1 MNRAGTHLLGLINQV
16 LDLSKIEAG
25 KLDLNPQ
32 TVACG
37 RRGGRYYIG
46 PTQHDLPLFALQLTD
61 SGAWLVRAPV
71 DDPFLPAVV
80 TVDVVS
86 EPESA
91 DQTPQL
97 DCMRNIFH
105 THARL
110 FRIV

>member
-1 MNRAGTHLLGLINQV
+1 M
-16 LDLSKIEAG
+16 
-25 KLDLNPQ
+25 
-32 TVACG
+32 
-37 RRGGRYYIG
+37 
-46 PTQHDLPLFALQLTD
+46 QHDLPLFGLHLTD

-91 DQTPQL
+91 DQTPQI
-97 DCMRNIFH
+97 DCVRNIFH